1 MNHAEILII
10 SVLFAA
16 LAFMALTDEDRLRE
30 AYERGVRD
38 GQAQANECDTR
49 AGRGADAAVE
59 WLGGGR

>member
-1 MNHAEILII
+1 MNRIEILII
-10 SVLFAA
+10 VAMLAVFAV
-16 LAFMALTDEDRLRE
+16 MALNAEDRLRE

-49 AGRGADAAVE
+49 ADAAVE